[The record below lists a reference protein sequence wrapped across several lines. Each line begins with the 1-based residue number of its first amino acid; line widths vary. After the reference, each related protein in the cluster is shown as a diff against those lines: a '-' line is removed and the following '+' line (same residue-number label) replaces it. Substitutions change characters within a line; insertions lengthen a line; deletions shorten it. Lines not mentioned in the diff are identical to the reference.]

1 MTDRQT
7 TPETVE
13 ESRLTVVLLAIAA
26 VGWTAAMLW
35 SARASITSRADAAME
50 VTSTAYALPGA
61 VSADLV
67 AGAAVALLVLTL
79 VSGRWTLGPTAR
91 FAVAT
96 GSGLLVGVI
105 SAIPI
110 ITINTLGTIYAAV
123 GGTVAAAATIG
134 GALAGLRIPRVIAA
148 AAAASVGVF
157 LIGFLLNLFQEPV
170 LSAFGAGD
178 TASSANAAQWFS
190 YSQAALSGL
199 VAGLI
204 SYALLRRAGRRD
216 ATSGHTDTA
225 AAAGPTG
232 STASSGPAGATA
244 ATGSAAATAA
254 AGSAGGGAGDLRW
267 PMYALAGA
275 GPGVLLVIGELLS
288 RTAGAKVLELAGKV
302 SELERTVQELLS
314 TARLNNALIVLFAGA
329 LTAIFAVGRTLGSPD
344 DEDDEPSQIDKP
356 SRTDERNQ
364 SDWTGERDQ
373 AAGSLGAEAQDGP
386 GTATR
391 DRTETAT
398 PDDEDELR
406 AESKGGTPR
415 DKTEADA

>member
-7 TPETVE
+7 APETVE
-13 ESRLTVVLLAIAA
+13 ESRLTAALLAVAA

-79 VSGRWTLGPTAR
+79 AGGRWTLGPTAR
-91 FAVAT
+91 FALAT
-96 GSGLLVGVI
+96 GSGLLVGVL

-134 GALAGLRIPRVIAA
+134 GALAGLRIPRVISA

-157 LIGFLLNLFQEPV
+157 LIGFVLNLFQEPV

-178 TASSANAAQWFS
+178 TESSANAAQWFS
-190 YSQAALSGL
+190 YSQAVLSGL
-199 VAGLI
+199 AAGIIAYLM
-204 SYALLRRAGRRD
+204 LRRAG
-216 ATSGHTDTA
+216 
-225 AAAGPTG
+225 AGV
-232 STASSGPAGATA
+232 
-244 ATGSAAATAA
+244 
-254 AGSAGGGAGDLRW
+254 RW
-267 PMYALAGA
+267 PMFALAGA
-275 GPGVLLVIGELLS
+275 GPGLLLVIGELLS

-314 TARLNNALIVLFAGA
+314 TARLNNALIVVFAGA
-329 LTAIFAVGRTLGSPD
+329 LTAIFAVGRTLGSPA
-344 DEDDEPSQIDKP
+344 DETDEPQSETPRSEALQSKNPQSKTPQSEAPQSDKP
-356 SRTDERNQ
+356 RTDKPLTAASRADGASSETSRTDGTQ
-364 SDWTGERDQ
+364 TDKPQ
-373 AAGSLGAEAQDGP
+373 ADGPRADKPRADGPRADKPRADGPPAAADEEAQSSSSSS
-386 GTATR
+386 
-391 DRTETAT
+391 ETAYH
-398 PDDEDELR
+398 
-406 AESKGGTPR
+406 SSS
-415 DKTEADA
+415 

>member
-1 MTDRQT
+1 MPVTLSPMTDRQT

-13 ESRLTVVLLAIAA
+13 ESRLTVTLLAVAA

-67 AGAAVALLVLTL
+67 AGAAVALLALSVI
-79 VSGRWTLGPTAR
+79 SGRWALGATAR

-96 GSGLLVGVI
+96 GAGLLVGVA

-148 AAAASVGVF
+148 AASASVGVF

-199 VAGLI
+199 AAGLI
-204 SYALLRRAGRRD
+204 SYALLRRAR
-216 ATSGHTDTA
+216 
-225 AAAGPTG
+225 AG
-232 STASSGPAGATA
+232 
-244 ATGSAAATAA
+244 
-254 AGSAGGGAGDLRW
+254 GDLRW

-275 GPGVLLVIGELLS
+275 GPGLLLVIGELLS

-314 TARLNNALIVLFAGA
+314 TARLNNALIVVFAGA
-329 LTAIFAVGRTLGSPD
+329 LTGIFAVGRTLGAPAD
-344 DEDDEPSQIDKP
+344 QTEEPGDGTGDGTAVEVRG
-356 SRTDERNQ
+356 SRTEGPHGAGIRDSDGAGDSGDNGPDRAGDSSDKSSDGARVPTAAETEEEPQ
-364 SDWTGERDQ
+364 S
-373 AAGSLGAEAQDGP
+373 SSSSS
-386 GTATR
+386 
-391 DRTETAT
+391 ETAYH
-398 PDDEDELR
+398 
-406 AESKGGTPR
+406 SSS
-415 DKTEADA
+415 

>member
-7 TPETVE
+7 APETIE
-13 ESRLTVVLLAIAA
+13 ESRLTVALLAVAA

-79 VSGRWTLGPTAR
+79 VSGRWTLGATAR

-96 GSGLLVGVI
+96 GSGLLVGVV

-134 GALAGLRIPRVIAA
+134 GALAGLRLPRVIAA

-157 LIGFLLNLFQEPV
+157 LIGFVLNLFQEPV
-170 LSAFGAGD
+170 LNAFGAGD

-199 VAGLI
+199 AAGLI
-204 SYALLRRAGRRD
+204 SYALLRRARQRD
-216 ATSGHTDTA
+216 ASSPTADDTA
-225 AAAGPTG
+225 TG
-232 STASSGPAGATA
+232 
-244 ATGSAAATAA
+244 
-254 AGSAGGGAGDLRW
+254 LRW

-275 GPGVLLVIGELLS
+275 GPGMLLVIGELLS

-329 LTAIFAVGRTLGSPD
+329 LTAIFAIGRTLGSPA
-344 DEDDEPSQIDKP
+344 DEADSPAEEAAATTDTGTRARADRASWDSAEPETPD
-356 SRTDERNQ
+356 
-364 SDWTGERDQ
+364 
-373 AAGSLGAEAQDGP
+373 GAEPDSRDSAEAEDSAQPEPQDVGGA
-386 GTATR
+386 GTRVKGA
-391 DRTETAT
+391 
-398 PDDEDELR
+398 
-406 AESKGGTPR
+406 AETPR
-415 DKTEADA
+415 DKSEAGA

>member
-7 TPETVE
+7 APEPTLE
-13 ESRLTVVLLAIAA
+13 ESPLTVALLAVAA

-61 VSADLV
+61 VSADLI
-67 AGAAVALLVLTL
+67 AGAAVALLALTL
-79 VSGRWTLGPTAR
+79 AGRRWTLGATAR

-96 GSGLLVGVI
+96 GTGLLVGVV

-134 GALAGLRIPRVIAA
+134 GALAGLRIPRVVAA

-157 LIGFLLNLFQEPV
+157 LIGFVLNYFQEPV
-170 LSAFGAGD
+170 LNAFGAGD

-199 VAGLI
+199 AAGLI
-204 SYALLRRAGRRD
+204 SYHLLRRAGRRD
-216 ATSGHTDTA
+216 APS
-225 AAAGPTG
+225 TG
-232 STASSGPAGATA
+232 
-244 ATGSAAATAA
+244 
-254 AGSAGGGAGDLRW
+254 LRW

-275 GPGVLLVIGELLS
+275 GPGLLLVIGELLS

-314 TARLNNALIVLFAGA
+314 TARLNNALIVLFVGA
-329 LTAIFAVGRTLGSPD
+329 LTAIFAVGRTLDSPG
-344 DEDDEPSQIDKP
+344 DEAGDEPEESVA
-356 SRTDERNQ
+356 RVGTEA
-364 SDWTGERDQ
+364 
-373 AAGSLGAEAQDGP
+373 AAGIEAADEAVPTPAQSETRATDGVEGGAA
-386 GTATR
+386 
-391 DRTETAT
+391 
-398 PDDEDELR
+398 
-406 AESKGGTPR
+406 AEPR
-415 DKTEADA
+415 S

>member
-7 TPETVE
+7 APETAE
-13 ESRLTVVLLAIAA
+13 ESRLTVALLAVAA

-79 VSGRWTLGPTAR
+79 ISGRWTLGPTAR

-96 GSGLLVGVI
+96 GSGLLVGVV

-134 GALAGLRIPRVIAA
+134 GALAGLRIPRVITAA
-148 AAAASVGVF
+148 AAGSVGVF
-157 LIGFLLNLFQEPV
+157 LIGFVLNLFQEPV
-170 LSAFGAGD
+170 LNAFGAGD

-199 VAGLI
+199 AAGLI
-204 SYALLRRAGRRD
+204 SYLLLRRAGSD
-216 ATSGHTDTA
+216 V
-225 AAAGPTG
+225 
-232 STASSGPAGATA
+232 
-244 ATGSAAATAA
+244 
-254 AGSAGGGAGDLRW
+254 RW
-267 PMYALAGA
+267 PMYAMAGA
-275 GPGVLLVIGELLS
+275 GPGLLLVIGELLS

-302 SELERTVQELLS
+302 SELERTVQDLLS

-329 LTAIFAVGRTLGSPD
+329 LTAIVAVGRTLGSPADEVD
-344 DEDDEPSQIDKP
+344 DAGM
-356 SRTDERNQ
+356 
-364 SDWTGERDQ
+364 TGSTGT
-373 AAGSLGAEAQDGP
+373 AGSTGTTDGAGDQ
-386 GTATR
+386 TAAEEEPQR
-391 DRTETAT
+391 SSSSSETAYH
-398 PDDEDELR
+398 
-406 AESKGGTPR
+406 SNS
-415 DKTEADA
+415 

>member
-7 TPETVE
+7 APETIE
-13 ESRLTVVLLAIAA
+13 ESRLTVALLAFAA

-79 VSGRWTLGPTAR
+79 VSGRWTLGATAR

-96 GSGLLVGVI
+96 GSGLLVGLV

-134 GALAGLRIPRVIAA
+134 GALAGLRLPRVITA

-157 LIGFLLNLFQEPV
+157 LIGFVLNLFQEPV
-170 LSAFGAGD
+170 LNAFGAGD

-199 VAGLI
+199 AAGLI
-204 SYALLRRAGRRD
+204 SYALLRRARHRD
-216 ATSGHTDTA
+216 AS
-225 AAAGPTG
+225 
-232 STASSGPAGATA
+232 STA
-244 ATGSAAATAA
+244 
-254 AGSAGGGAGDLRW
+254 GGLRW

-275 GPGVLLVIGELLS
+275 GPGMLLVIGELLS
-288 RTAGAKVLELAGKV
+288 RTAGAKVLDLAGKV

-329 LTAIFAVGRTLGSPD
+329 LTAIFAVGRTLGSPADEAGPSAEEPPATTDTGIRGRADRASRD
-344 DEDDEPSQIDKP
+344 DAEPET
-356 SRTDERNQ
+356 TD
-364 SDWTGERDQ
+364 
-373 AAGSLGAEAQDGP
+373 GAEPESRDDAEAETTESAQP
-386 GTATR
+386 GTR
-391 DRTETAT
+391 DVGEAGTGVKGA
-398 PDDEDELR
+398 
-406 AESKGGTPR
+406 AEAPR
-415 DKTEADA
+415 DKSEAGA

>member
-7 TPETVE
+7 APETVE
-13 ESRLTVVLLAIAA
+13 ESRLTAALLAVAA

-79 VSGRWTLGPTAR
+79 ISGRWALGATAR

-96 GSGLLVGVI
+96 GSGLLVGVL

-134 GALAGLRIPRVIAA
+134 GAFAGLRIPRVISASAA
-148 AAAASVGVF
+148 AAVGVF
-157 LIGFLLNLFQEPV
+157 LIGFVLNLFQEPV

-178 TASSANAAQWFS
+178 TESSANAAQWFS

-199 VAGLI
+199 AAGLI
-204 SYALLRRAGRRD
+204 AYLLLRRAG
-216 ATSGHTDTA
+216 
-225 AAAGPTG
+225 TG
-232 STASSGPAGATA
+232 V
-244 ATGSAAATAA
+244 
-254 AGSAGGGAGDLRW
+254 RW
-267 PMYALAGA
+267 PLYALAGA
-275 GPGVLLVIGELLS
+275 GPGLLLVIGELLS

-302 SELERTVQELLS
+302 SELEQTVQELLS

-329 LTAIFAVGRTLGSPD
+329 LTAIFAVGRTLGSPA
-344 DEDDEPSQIDKP
+344 DEPETDDATSP
-356 SRTDERNQ
+356 ATSAPRTAAEDTADEAEEETQ
-364 SDWTGERDQ
+364 S
-373 AAGSLGAEAQDGP
+373 SSSSS
-386 GTATR
+386 
-391 DRTETAT
+391 ETAYH
-398 PDDEDELR
+398 
-406 AESKGGTPR
+406 SNS
-415 DKTEADA
+415 